1 MNRRPEY
8 VATSAV
14 YGRHGG
20 PGSPVH
26 ATTTPVTGSAVEE
39 CKASGG
45 RFGHFVRPPHTPP
58 CIMCFV
64 VRGNRSFIAFVL
76 FSFFFLIFF
85 SVSSPL
91 LTLPTQSPCN
101 AQTLA
106 RSPRL
111 RPLLAI
117 LKRRFLSQMC
127 STVESVLLKPP
138 NSWSVLPR
146 AVPDKTHMHE
156 SRLEASFSYNELEK
170 GEFRVNQSFMPG
182 EDIASLV
189 HSERTSHDLEEMEH
203 CVNIAVKASVPGLNT
218 GKNLV
223 HENSSEI
230 RMSDCSVAGKKRTRV
245 CWSPIPEEVGSKEAS
260 ENFASISSEELEE
273 GEIRE
278 NLNDTGCSEHLDSP
292 NMIHQEV
299 EPCENELLRKRI
311 EEVYSGRLEE
321 LLWQQKAELKEYK
334 IMRRKQHRELI
345 RKYYLD
351 VDQIHAK
358 CVAQTARNRK
368 RKLLKRKFKNLRK
381 VFRRHMKLQF
391 RKFVVMQIEARNRE
405 KKIMECWME
414 KANSGTLEQSF
425 DELPLSETGFKLR
438 KFKFHEPCESGCSE
452 ELSGSAES
460 FEEGMLFDQEESDSQ
475 SGYKSFVEFYGPV
488 EPDYGTSATFQP
500 VGEDNSIPLVGG
512 AEEVM
517 GTTASQPNDTQML
530 ESPEASEKT
539 QISQPNDTQMLE
551 SPEASEKTPTSQP
564 NDTQM
569 LESPE
574 ASEKTPVSQANDT
587 EILSETSEP
596 DSRLFTTTQRSGEE
610 NMHQASETPVSRSNK
625 TNAELKEYEDVNHNS
640 PGVVEVGKENGST
653 SPNCASVPDACS
665 HRRKEILLFGHVLGS
680 AGCHQP
686 ASSSDQLPP
695 SNNLT
700 SATNAHLITPEAGS
714 TDKRPENQIENSLQF
729 AELLSQIPMVA
740 TATRLEQQY
749 QRPLRTTI
757 NPQQPTAVIP
767 PARAESEYL
776 GLSDV
781 LLRPQEGSSTNV
793 LQTEMIM
800 LTNLNSLIAQRH
812 EHKTLQ
818 LQSACEAEI
827 AKVRQEYNG
836 LMHDAEAEF
845 TKCKKNLEMI
855 CDKIC
860 QHQILTKEIQEI
872 LRKNIVNIS
881 DATTGSGLSS
891 LQQSTTESQMQVTQ
905 CPASIPI
912 MPSTTTLPMPN
923 MDLSSSPP
931 PLQLQQHFGP
941 SSTVPSPMASA
952 LPNMGPTSSPS
963 PLQSQLRSG
972 PSSTLPSTTALSVD
986 SVPNASPS
994 SSQAPLQLQQ
1004 VLGPSSTLPSTTV
1017 SALPNMVPSSSPTQL
1032 RLFQHSGLSSTSPS
1046 TAASLLPNTGRSWS
1060 PTFQLQQ
1067 RSGEPPTAAL
1077 WLPNPAPS
1085 SSSTPLQSQQL
1096 SGPSSTLPSTV
1107 APLLPNTGVSSI
1119 PTPLQL
1125 QQFSGPSSTLPSTMA
1140 SSLPDMV
1147 PSSRPTP
1154 SRLRRRS
1161 GPLSTLP
1168 STMALPLSNIDPSSS
1183 QTSRRLRQRSGPSST
1198 FPSTTD
1204 LPLPNVAPF
1213 SSPTLLQ
1220 AQRLSGPLSALPS
1233 TMPSLPNMGLSSSL
1247 TPPQLQQLSGL
1258 SSTLTSTTASLL
1270 PNMGPFSIQTGQL
1283 LAASPSVQ
1291 PISEAQLFAAV
1302 FNSQM
1307 RAHPNVMLSAGGVII
1322 RAPAPHLHPSR
1333 PLPSQDFRHLRH
1345 SPN

>member
-1 MNRRPEY
+1 
-8 VATSAV
+8 
-14 YGRHGG
+14 
-20 PGSPVH
+20 
-26 ATTTPVTGSAVEE
+26 
-39 CKASGG
+39 
-45 RFGHFVRPPHTPP
+45 
-58 CIMCFV
+58 
-64 VRGNRSFIAFVL
+64 
-76 FSFFFLIFF
+76 
-85 SVSSPL
+85 
-91 LTLPTQSPCN
+91 
-101 AQTLA
+101 
-106 RSPRL
+106 
-111 RPLLAI
+111 
-117 LKRRFLSQMC
+117 
-127 STVESVLLKPP
+127 
-138 NSWSVLPR
+138 
-146 AVPDKTHMHE
+146 MHE

-170 GEFRVNQSFMPG
+170 GEFRVNQSYMPG

-539 QISQPNDTQMLE
+539 LISQPNDTQMLE

-686 ASSSDQLPP
+686 ASSSDQ
-695 SNNLT
+695 
-700 SATNAHLITPEAGS
+700 
-714 TDKRPENQIENSLQF
+714 
-729 AELLSQIPMVA
+729 V
-740 TATRLEQQY
+740 
-749 QRPLRTTI
+749 
-757 NPQQPTAVIP
+757 
-767 PARAESEYL
+767 
-776 GLSDV
+776 
-781 LLRPQEGSSTNV
+781 
-793 LQTEMIM
+793 
-800 LTNLNSLIAQRH
+800 
-812 EHKTLQ
+812 
-818 LQSACEAEI
+818 
-827 AKVRQEYNG
+827 
-836 LMHDAEAEF
+836 
-845 TKCKKNLEMI
+845 
-855 CDKIC
+855 
-860 QHQILTKEIQEI
+860 
-872 LRKNIVNIS
+872 
-881 DATTGSGLSS
+881 
-891 LQQSTTESQMQVTQ
+891 
-905 CPASIPI
+905 
-912 MPSTTTLPMPN
+912 
-923 MDLSSSPP
+923 
-931 PLQLQQHFGP
+931 
-941 SSTVPSPMASA
+941 
-952 LPNMGPTSSPS
+952 
-963 PLQSQLRSG
+963 
-972 PSSTLPSTTALSVD
+972 
-986 SVPNASPS
+986 
-994 SSQAPLQLQQ
+994 
-1004 VLGPSSTLPSTTV
+1004 
-1017 SALPNMVPSSSPTQL
+1017 
-1032 RLFQHSGLSSTSPS
+1032 
-1046 TAASLLPNTGRSWS
+1046 
-1060 PTFQLQQ
+1060 
-1067 RSGEPPTAAL
+1067 
-1077 WLPNPAPS
+1077 
-1085 SSSTPLQSQQL
+1085 
-1096 SGPSSTLPSTV
+1096 
-1107 APLLPNTGVSSI
+1107 
-1119 PTPLQL
+1119 
-1125 QQFSGPSSTLPSTMA
+1125 
-1140 SSLPDMV
+1140 
-1147 PSSRPTP
+1147 
-1154 SRLRRRS
+1154 
-1161 GPLSTLP
+1161 
-1168 STMALPLSNIDPSSS
+1168 
-1183 QTSRRLRQRSGPSST
+1183 
-1198 FPSTTD
+1198 
-1204 LPLPNVAPF
+1204 
-1213 SSPTLLQ
+1213 
-1220 AQRLSGPLSALPS
+1220 
-1233 TMPSLPNMGLSSSL
+1233 
-1247 TPPQLQQLSGL
+1247 
-1258 SSTLTSTTASLL
+1258 
-1270 PNMGPFSIQTGQL
+1270 
-1283 LAASPSVQ
+1283 
-1291 PISEAQLFAAV
+1291 
-1302 FNSQM
+1302 
-1307 RAHPNVMLSAGGVII
+1307 
-1322 RAPAPHLHPSR
+1322 
-1333 PLPSQDFRHLRH
+1333 
-1345 SPN
+1345 